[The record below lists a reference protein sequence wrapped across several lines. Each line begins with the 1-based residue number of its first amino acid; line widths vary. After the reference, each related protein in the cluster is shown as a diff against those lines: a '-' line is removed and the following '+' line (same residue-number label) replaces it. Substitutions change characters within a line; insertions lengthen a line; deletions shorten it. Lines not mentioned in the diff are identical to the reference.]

1 MTIAERDQIDMVVK
15 AMNREYQQR
24 ALMNIDP
31 DLIMAEAERRFKVML
46 DSINEIQK
54 IERKYANVAWDIITL
69 WKMQEEYKDAV
80 GSIKK

>member
-1 MTIAERDQIDMVVK
+1 MTVAERDQVDMVVK
-15 AMNREYQQR
+15 GMNREYQER

-46 DSINEIQK
+46 ESINEIQN

-80 GSIKK
+80 GNIKK

>member
-1 MTIAERDQIDMVVK
+1 MTIAERDQIDMIVK
-15 AMNREYQQR
+15 AMNREYQER

-46 DSINEIQK
+46 ESINEIQK
-54 IERKYANVAWDIITL
+54 VERKYSNVAWDIITL

-80 GSIKK
+80 ENIKK

>member
-1 MTIAERDQIDMVVK
+1 MTIAERDKIDMIVK
-15 AMNREYQQR
+15 AMDREYQER

-46 DSINEIQK
+46 ESINEIQRV
-54 IERKYANVAWDIITL
+54 ERKYANVAWDIITL

-80 GSIKK
+80 GNIKK